1 VAWVRA
7 DQAALADP
15 GRRHSVAADQLADQ
29 VVRQVA
35 AIFFRH
41 AAFLRP
47 VMLVSAA
54 HPEIRRRGS
63 YYGRELGDL
72 VTAALMHARD
82 DIDHPDP
89 ETAVRGAFNTV
100 FATLV
105 MRVAYGPAFVT
116 PADDDEAFLGNLSTV
131 TRRYLF
137 RLERWPRPVDAVHD
151 FHRTGQLADGHGGV
165 ITHAHQCRLEQ
176 AWLHR
181 VIEDGPNP
189 ASRGRDDR
197 HGTAGSRRC

>member
-54 HPEIRRRGS
+54 TPRSGAAA
-63 YYGRELGDL
+63 LT
-72 VTAALMHARD
+72 TAA
-82 DIDHPDP
+82 
-89 ETAVRGAFNTV
+89 NS
-100 FATLV
+100 ATLS
-105 MRVAYGPAFVT
+105 P
-116 PADDDEAFLGNLSTV
+116 
-131 TRRYLF
+131 RR
-137 RLERWPRPVDAVHD
+137 
-151 FHRTGQLADGHGGV
+151 
-165 ITHAHQCRLEQ
+165 
-176 AWLHR
+176 
-181 VIEDGPNP
+181 
-189 ASRGRDDR
+189 
-197 HGTAGSRRC
+197 

>member
-1 VAWVRA
+1 MSRE
-7 DQAALADP
+7 
-15 GRRHSVAADQLADQ
+15 G
-29 VVRQVA
+29 
-35 AIFFRH
+35 
-41 AAFLRP
+41 RP
-47 VMLVSAA
+47 VHSRAPADSQTAEKRGHQA

-116 PADDDEAFLGNLSTV
+116 PADDDEAFLANLSTM

-137 RLERWPRPVDAVHD
+137 RL
-151 FHRTGQLADGHGGV
+151 
-165 ITHAHQCRLEQ
+165 
-176 AWLHR
+176 
-181 VIEDGPNP
+181 
-189 ASRGRDDR
+189 
-197 HGTAGSRRC
+197 

>member
-1 VAWVRA
+1 
-7 DQAALADP
+7 
-15 GRRHSVAADQLADQ
+15 
-29 VVRQVA
+29 VRQVA

-72 VTAALMHARD
+72 VTAALMHARG

-105 MRVAYGPAFVT
+105 MRVAYGPVGA
-116 PADDDEAFLGNLSTV
+116 GNPVIAVDLVSSNGSRKPSSISGCGESV
-131 TRRYLF
+131 DCHVLD
-137 RLERWPRPVDAVHD
+137 LPGRPVVRED
-151 FHRTGQLADGHGGV
+151 FSGDPEGV
-165 ITHAHQCRLEQ
+165 VR
-176 AWLHR
+176 
-181 VIEDGPNP
+181 
-189 ASRGRDDR
+189 
-197 HGTAGSRRC
+197 AGSSAKRCLRLAPAW

>member
-1 VAWVRA
+1 VARVRA

-15 GRRHSVAADQLADQ
+15 GRRHGLAADQLADQ

-63 YYGRELGDL
+63 SYGRELGDL

-89 ETAVRGAFNTV
+89 ETVVRGAFNTM

-105 MRVAYGPAFVT
+105 MRIAYGPAFVT
-116 PADDDEAFLGNLSTV
+116 PADDEAFLANLSTM

-137 RLERWPRPVDAVHD
+137 RL
-151 FHRTGQLADGHGGV
+151 
-165 ITHAHQCRLEQ
+165 
-176 AWLHR
+176 
-181 VIEDGPNP
+181 
-189 ASRGRDDR
+189 
-197 HGTAGSRRC
+197 

>member
-1 VAWVRA
+1 MELLETGGYEAFTIAAVCDRAQVAPRALYERA
-7 DQAALADP
+7 DSKDALFLAVYEH
-15 GRRHSVAADQLADQ
+15 GVAADQLADQ

-47 VMLVSAA
+47 VILVSAA
-54 HPEIRRRGS
+54 HPEISRRGS

-89 ETAVRGAFNTV
+89 ETVVRGAFNTM

-105 MRVAYGPAFVT
+105 MRIAYGPVFVT
-116 PADDDEAFLGNLSTV
+116 PADDEAFLANLSTM

-137 RLERWPRPVDAVHD
+137 RL
-151 FHRTGQLADGHGGV
+151 
-165 ITHAHQCRLEQ
+165 
-176 AWLHR
+176 
-181 VIEDGPNP
+181 
-189 ASRGRDDR
+189 
-197 HGTAGSRRC
+197 

>member
-1 VAWVRA
+1 M
-7 DQAALADP
+7 
-15 GRRHSVAADQLADQ
+15 
-29 VVRQVA
+29 RQVA

-47 VMLVSAA
+47 VMLVSPRTPGSGAA
-54 HPEIRRRGS
+54 A

-89 ETAVRGAFNTV
+89 ETVVRGAFNTV

-105 MRVAYGPAFVT
+105 MRIAYGPAFVT
-116 PADDDEAFLGNLSTV
+116 PADDEAFLANLSTM

-137 RLERWPRPVDAVHD
+137 RL
-151 FHRTGQLADGHGGV
+151 
-165 ITHAHQCRLEQ
+165 
-176 AWLHR
+176 
-181 VIEDGPNP
+181 
-189 ASRGRDDR
+189 
-197 HGTAGSRRC
+197 

>member
-1 VAWVRA
+1 MARVRA

-15 GRRHSVAADQLADQ
+15 GLRHGLAADQLADQ
-29 VVRQVA
+29 VVRQAA

-89 ETAVRGAFNTV
+89 ETVVRGAFNTM

-105 MRVAYGPAFVT
+105 MRIAYGPAFVT
-116 PADDDEAFLGNLSTV
+116 PADDDEAFLANLSTM

-137 RLERWPRPVDAVHD
+137 RL
-151 FHRTGQLADGHGGV
+151 
-165 ITHAHQCRLEQ
+165 
-176 AWLHR
+176 
-181 VIEDGPNP
+181 
-189 ASRGRDDR
+189 
-197 HGTAGSRRC
+197 

>member
-1 VAWVRA
+1 M
-7 DQAALADP
+7 
-15 GRRHSVAADQLADQ
+15 
-29 VVRQVA
+29 RQVA
-35 AIFFRH
+35 AIFFRD

-89 ETAVRGAFNTV
+89 ETVVRGAFNTM

-105 MRVAYGPAFVT
+105 MRIAYGPAFVT
-116 PADDDEAFLGNLSTV
+116 PADDDEAFLANLSTM

-137 RLERWPRPVDAVHD
+137 RL
-151 FHRTGQLADGHGGV
+151 
-165 ITHAHQCRLEQ
+165 
-176 AWLHR
+176 
-181 VIEDGPNP
+181 
-189 ASRGRDDR
+189 
-197 HGTAGSRRC
+197 

>member
-1 VAWVRA
+1 VELLETGGYEAFTIAAVCDRAQVAPRA
-7 DQAALADP
+7 YTNGPTARTPCSWPSTNTAWP
-15 GRRHSVAADQLADQ
+15 GCAPTRPPWPAPGAGTAADQLADR
-29 VVRQVA
+29 VVRRVG

-63 YYGRELGDL
+63 SYGRELGDL

-89 ETAVRGAFNTV
+89 ETVVRGAFNTM

-105 MRVAYGPAFVT
+105 MRIAYGPAFVT
-116 PADDDEAFLGNLSTV
+116 PADDEAFLANLSTM

-137 RLERWPRPVDAVHD
+137 RL
-151 FHRTGQLADGHGGV
+151 
-165 ITHAHQCRLEQ
+165 
-176 AWLHR
+176 
-181 VIEDGPNP
+181 
-189 ASRGRDDR
+189 
-197 HGTAGSRRC
+197 